1 MFEARSDRRARI
13 NPSSTPGGNGRYLRI
28 EDLRHGADNIRF
40 GSKAATLIDSEP
52 QEVAPGAESEKLGF
66 AEKKRAPS
74 EKMPAERPWKSRFSS
89 LSAFFRDQTRLGVRS
104 LPQFQSMK

>member
-1 MFEARSDRRARI
+1 
-13 NPSSTPGGNGRYLRI
+13 LRI

-52 QEVAPGAESEKLGF
+52 QGVAPGAESEKLGF

-74 EKMPAERPWKSRFSS
+74 EKMPAERPWKSLFS
-89 LSAFFRDQTRLGVRS
+89 LLCATFHDQTRLGAGRF
-104 LPQFQSMK
+104 LNFRP